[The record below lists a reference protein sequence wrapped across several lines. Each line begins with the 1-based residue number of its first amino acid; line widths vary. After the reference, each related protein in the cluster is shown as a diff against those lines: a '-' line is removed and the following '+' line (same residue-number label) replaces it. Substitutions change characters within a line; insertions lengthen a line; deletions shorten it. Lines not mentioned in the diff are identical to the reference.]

1 MNSATGGTAPT
12 SSADALTQREL
23 LATSGVWTPP
33 RGGMKRGLISQVTKM
48 VVENGG
54 VAEEVIGAL
63 AAIEV
68 G

>member
-1 MNSATGGTAPT
+1 
-12 SSADALTQREL
+12 
-23 LATSGVWTPP
+23 
-33 RGGMKRGLISQVTKM
+33 MKRGLISQVTKM

-63 AAIEV
+63 AAIEI